1 MKVLNLANAD
11 VAISGDVD
19 FGSQSLV
26 ADVTFAYDND
36 PSELDMPSGAWW
48 LWPLR
53 RGSLR
58 ISGVLEP
65 GGALP
70 AITETLAASVKD
82 VTVTSAGIN
91 GIVHTVPFNGIYLT
105 GIDLGIQQVGEAMPA
120 LRQTLEFTVFK
131 DDNGDSGD
139 YTPT

>member
-1 MKVLNLANAD
+1 MLILNQPNAD
-11 VAISGDVD
+11 VTITGDVS

-26 ADVTFAYDND
+26 ADVSFAYDND

-53 RGSLR
+53 RGSLKL
-58 ISGVLEP
+58 SGILEP
-65 GGALP
+65 GQALP
-70 AITETLAASVKD
+70 TIPATLTEAKKAITV
-82 VTVTSAGIN
+82 SAVGIN
-91 GIVHTVPFNGIYLT
+91 DIAHEVVFDAAYLS

-120 LRQTLEFTVFK
+120 IRQTLDFTIFK
-131 DDNGDSGD
+131 DDNGETGD